1 MDKAYE
7 LQLVNSILTKQKE
20 REHVLETQACSGQ
33 LEYVD
38 IRERVKHEFE
48 WRDTQVIIRALENY
62 KHSLEN
68 A

>member
-1 MDKAYE
+1 MDTEYE

-33 LEYVD
+33 LEYMDV
-38 IRERVKHEFE
+38 RARTKHEFE